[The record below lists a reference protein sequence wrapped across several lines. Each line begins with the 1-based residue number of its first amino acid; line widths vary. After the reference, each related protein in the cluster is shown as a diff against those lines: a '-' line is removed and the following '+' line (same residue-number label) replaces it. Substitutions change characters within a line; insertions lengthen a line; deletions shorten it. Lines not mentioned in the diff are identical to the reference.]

1 MKSACLVKKKKKKR
15 KRAEG
20 VLESQLE
27 NRQDCLQ

>member
-1 MKSACLVKKKKKKR
+1 MKSASCKKEKK

-27 NRQDCLQ
+27 NRQDRLQ